1 MNINNLTH
9 KQLINKI
16 VNQANSLNKK
26 IKAFKNANIMEHEEL
41 VHNLLSDEQV
51 QYNKS
56 GSITK
61 STKFYDAQSDIWLKK
76 TLSTLVKLNN
86 NEIYGTINKYN
97 KYATQSWNTLNDTVT
112 SILKEY
118 GYDDTF
124 IAELTSSKDF
134 YNKLYLAFNDASLS
148 YGSKQIVNK
157 VALDYSENGLSDEE
171 RDRITSDIEYSKNKM
186 DELTTQISQYEDY
199 LKSKGIDRSGKNKR

>member
-1 MNINNLTH
+1 MNINNLSH

-16 VNQANSLNKK
+16 INQANSLNKK

-41 VHNLLSDEQV
+41 VHNLLSDKQV

-61 STKFYDAQSDIWLKK
+61 SKKFYDNQSDIWLKK
-76 TLSTLVKLNN
+76 TLSTLIKLNN

-112 SILKEY
+112 NILKEN
-118 GYDDTF
+118 GYDDKF

-134 YNKLYLAFNDASLS
+134 YNKLYLAFNDGGLS
-148 YGSKQIVNK
+148 YGSDQIINK
-157 VALDYSENGLSDEE
+157 VALDYSTNGLTDDEKE
-171 RDRITSDIEYSKNKM
+171 RIVSDIEYSKNKM